1 MNQKYCGF
9 RVKSAEWVLSLFSL
23 SVGLVIIFSPPDFCV
38 CDNTLHLLYLLSV
51 AKYKYSHSTLH
62 QSPRCRFPKSPA
74 RTARTYTQ
82 RTLMQPR
89 ANTQTCPTLHLFTFY
104 YLRPSLSSILPSPVC
119 PSFSS
124 FFSDLI
130 MLIKPIKSLAAR
142 WVNATVSSG
151 HKDTFKHGAERRSEG
166 RGGGKK
172 GGMKGK
178 RKGDKEEIEGEVDH
192 KR

>member
-1 MNQKYCGF
+1 MNQKYCWF

-23 SVGLVIIFSPPDFCV
+23 SVGLVIIFSPPDLCV

-74 RTARTYTQ
+74 RTHAHTHTYATHADAIACQ
-82 RTLMQPR
+82 YP
-89 ANTQTCPTLHLFTFY
+89 HL
-104 YLRPSLSSILPSPVC
+104 SHPSPLYILL
-119 PSFSS
+119 PPALSFIYTSFSS
-124 FFSDLI
+124 PSVFFFSDLI

-151 HKDTFKHGAERRSEG
+151 HKDTFKHGAEKRSEG
-166 RGGGKK
+166 RRGGERMDEGKEK
-172 GGMKGK
+172 G
-178 RKGDKEEIEGEVDH
+178 R
-192 KR
+192 

>member
-74 RTARTYTQ
+74 RAARTYTQ
-82 RTLMQPR
+82 RTLMQPH

-124 FFSDLI
+124 FFSRPHNADKANKESCGEMGQRYGLI
-130 MLIKPIKSLAAR
+130 WAQRHLQTWSREEVR
-142 WVNATVSSG
+142 WEEG
-151 HKDTFKHGAERRSEG
+151 GERKEG
-166 RGGGKK
+166 
-172 GGMKGK
+172 
-178 RKGDKEEIEGEVDH
+178 
-192 KR
+192 